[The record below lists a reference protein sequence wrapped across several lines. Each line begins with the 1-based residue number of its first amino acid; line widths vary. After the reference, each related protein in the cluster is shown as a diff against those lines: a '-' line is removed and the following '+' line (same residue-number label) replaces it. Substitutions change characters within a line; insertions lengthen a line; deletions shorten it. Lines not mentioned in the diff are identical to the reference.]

1 MLLFRKGFGAQR
13 FKGKHQKVQYKY
25 WVWNVMPMDID
36 AVQQYSSSTWWI
48 KNPAQKH
55 GRILLVLPRWN
66 RHVKTWHIFPRIFHG
81 FHVSDIQKLR
91 FLTEIRALFGT
102 WAPVH
107 QPGAKLHRGH
117 AHHPCQVDFHV
128 GPGPPGL
135 KLGET
140 TTGKASSY
148 ARCFQRL
155 AFGIRMCPMKMTW
168 VDVPDDTSESNHP
181 RNGHCSFPKG
191 GCIL

>member
-1 MLLFRKGFGAQR
+1 
-13 FKGKHQKVQYKY
+13 
-25 WVWNVMPMDID
+25 MPMDID

-66 RHVKTWHIFPRIFHG
+66 RHVKTWHICPRIFHG

-102 WAPVH
+102 WALVH

-140 TTGKASSY
+140 TTGNLVVSIQLCQVLPTVGVWNPNVSYENDLGRCPRWHIWIKSSKKWPLFISK
-148 ARCFQRL
+148 RWMHSLIQTKL
-155 AFGIRMCPMKMTW
+155 VLGWVPKHITNKKMC
-168 VDVPDDTSESNHP
+168 
-181 RNGHCSFPKG
+181 
-191 GCIL
+191 